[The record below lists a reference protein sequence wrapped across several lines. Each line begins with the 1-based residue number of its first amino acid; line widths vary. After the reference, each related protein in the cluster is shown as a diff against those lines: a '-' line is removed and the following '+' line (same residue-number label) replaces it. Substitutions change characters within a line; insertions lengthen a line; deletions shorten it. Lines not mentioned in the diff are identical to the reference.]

1 MNLFRAFTTG
11 AFLVLSAGTVANADS
26 IALTVKD
33 AKNRSV
39 EHAVVAL
46 TPQFETDFKFA
57 APEAAEMQQRNT
69 LFAPFVLPVQT
80 GTKVSFPNLDEFRH
94 HVYSFSKTKRF
105 QLKLYGKDESKEIL
119 FDNPGVVAL
128 GCNIHDNMLAFVYV
142 TEAPIYQKTKANGTV
157 SFEGLPAGQYKM
169 EVWHPDLK
177 DRKSVFT
184 RMVAIEGDTSEA
196 VELALRSVRKKQN
209 PPSEEEY
216 N

>member
-1 MNLFRAFTTG
+1 MNLFRAFVTG
-11 AFLVLSAGTVANADS
+11 AVFVLSAGFAAHADDIS
-26 IALTVKD
+26 LTVKD
-33 AKNRSV
+33 GKKRSV

-57 APEAAEMQQRNT
+57 SPEAAEMQQRDT

-119 FDNPGVVAL
+119 FDTAGVVAL

-142 TEAPIYQKTKANGTV
+142 TEAPIYKKN
-157 SFEGLPAGQYKM
+157 
-169 EVWHPDLK
+169 
-177 DRKSVFT
+177 
-184 RMVAIEGDTSEA
+184 TSEWCCK
-196 VELALRSVRKKQN
+196 L
-209 PPSEEEY
+209 
-216 N
+216 